1 MLPVSLS
8 AIGED
13 SRLSC
18 EAGRRNWQTWQTHAL
33 GLHHRFSSLK
43 LLKHVVSVVAV
54 AILVLLR
61 CEQLAGEGQ
70 EENAWS
76 TARSVQ
82 ISFFFLQA
90 GEHVPLLAD
99 GLVCSPQFAHALEV
113 GTHLLVSILL
123 VTYLKFSCIPFL
135 VFPSIFKVSPQV
147 QRPVGP

>member
-1 MLPVSLS
+1 MQRSISSQTPTLSSALKSLKGFSGFAQGLKMLPVSLS

-54 AILVLLR
+54 AILVELR

-70 EENAWS
+70 KENAWS

-82 ISFFFLQA
+82 ICCSFPGWRA
-90 GEHVPLLAD
+90 
-99 GLVCSPQFAHALEV
+99 
-113 GTHLLVSILL
+113 
-123 VTYLKFSCIPFL
+123 
-135 VFPSIFKVSPQV
+135 
-147 QRPVGP
+147 RPTLG